1 MNISIEMRWILIIK
15 ELTSLAHL
23 KAYNKVIPVQRF
35 HIYLRVYAKMSMRS
49 FNKLITV

>member
-1 MNISIEMRWILIIK
+1 MNISIEMRWILIK

-23 KAYNKVIPVQRF
+23 KAYKVIPVQRF